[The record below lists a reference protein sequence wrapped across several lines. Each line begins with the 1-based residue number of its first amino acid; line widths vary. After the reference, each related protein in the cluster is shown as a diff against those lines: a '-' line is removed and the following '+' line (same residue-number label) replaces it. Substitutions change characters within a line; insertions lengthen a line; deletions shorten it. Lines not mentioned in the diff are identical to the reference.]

1 MNKNRDV
8 REILRKSDWLSR
20 RLGTR
25 KDWKSKPRIGVYNNE
40 REKNIL
46 ECLNTIQKLNK
57 NW

>member
-40 REKNIL
+40 RKKKYSWMLKHNPEIK
-46 ECLNTIQKLNK
+46 
-57 NW
+57 